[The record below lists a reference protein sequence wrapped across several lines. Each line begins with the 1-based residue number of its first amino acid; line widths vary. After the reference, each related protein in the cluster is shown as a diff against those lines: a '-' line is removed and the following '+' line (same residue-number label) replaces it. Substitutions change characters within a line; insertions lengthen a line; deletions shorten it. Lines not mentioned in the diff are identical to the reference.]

1 MNLRNLIIAAGAAAL
16 VTACTEEAP
25 AKKEETA
32 APAKPTAGQYEATWT
47 VTSLR
52 TVDKSTPAT
61 PLKQDATG
69 KVSACVAADGT
80 IDPALFAEGSDV
92 CKAANPYVSNG
103 RLSLDLTCSRKTQ
116 AGEVRQSVT
125 GTFTADALDTEVS
138 TSTYLAGLG
147 DYAMVR
153 TITAK
158 RVGECAPAA
167 KAEKTS

>member
-1 MNLRNLIIAAGAAAL
+1 MKLRNLIIAAGAAAL
-16 VTACTEEAP
+16 VTACAEEAP

-32 APAKPTAGQYEATWT
+32 PAKPAAGQYEATWT

-61 PLKQDATG
+61 KLKQDATG
-69 KVSACVAADGT
+69 TVSACIAADGT
-80 IDPALFAEGSDV
+80 IDPALFAEGADV

-103 RLSLDLTCSRKTQ
+103 RLSLDLTCSRKAQ

-167 KAEKTS
+167 KTEKTS

>member
-1 MNLRNLIIAAGAAAL
+1 MRNLIIAAGAAAL
-16 VTACTEEAP
+16 VTACAEEAP

-32 APAKPTAGQYEATWT
+32 PAKPAAGQYEATWT

-61 PLKQDATG
+61 KLKQDTTG
-69 KVSACVAADGT
+69 TVSACIAADGT
-80 IDPALFAEGSDV
+80 IDPALFAEGADV

-138 TSTYLAGLG
+138 TSTYFTGLG

-153 TITAK
+153 TMKAK

-167 KAEKTS
+167 KTEKAS